1 MELIK
6 IESLL
11 QKYDE
16 GETSL
21 KEEKILKEYFSSE
34 ETPDH
39 LKEYRSIFNFSI
51 KEKEISYP
59 KEIKVKSRTKSYA
72 FIGIAA
78 SIILAIGIFTYQ
90 YDEQNQLSYNE
101 LGTIENPEEAFLK
114 TKEALQM
121 VAEVLNNGQEELQYV
136 EEFNNTTSKYI
147 K

>member
-11 QKYDE
+11 KKYDE

-59 KEIKVKSRTKSYA
+59 KEIKVKSRKKSYA

>member
-1 MELIK
+1 MELTK

-11 QKYDE
+11 IKYEE

-21 KEEKILKEYFSSE
+21 QEEKFLKEYFTSE

-39 LKEYRSIFNFSI
+39 LKEYRALFNFSV
-51 KEKEISYP
+51 KEKEIIYP
-59 KEIKVKSRTKSYA
+59 KEVKIKSGKKSYA

-78 SIILAIGIFTYQ
+78 SIILAIGVFTFQ
-90 YDEQNQLSYNE
+90 YDEQSSLSESE